1 MTATE
6 AAMSPTAA
14 GADTPRPLQAEIG
27 QSRPF
32 SSTAVEAV
40 LGIERTADKLQGA
53 FAAALKPHGVSPT
66 QYNVLRILR
75 GAGEHGLPTLEIG
88 HRMVTR
94 EPDVPRL
101 IDRMEKAGL
110 VTRRRCT
117 EDRRVVWCSLSPQ
130 GASLMTVLDPIAE
143 GLPVQQMA
151 MLSEEEQRTLV
162 TLLDRVRAGAR
173 V

>member
-1 MTATE
+1 MATTE
-6 AAMSPTAA
+6 LRRPASAPTTE
-14 GADTPRPLQAEIG
+14 GPRPLQAEIA
-27 QSRPF
+27 QTRPF

-40 LGIERTADKLQGA
+40 LGIERTADLLQGA

-117 EDRRVVWCSLSPQ
+117 ADRRVVWCALSAQ
-130 GASLMTVLDPIAE
+130 GASLMSLLDPIAE
-143 GLPVQQMA
+143 GLPVSQMS
-151 MLSEEEQRTLV
+151 MLSAEEQRTLV

-173 V
+173 G